1 MRTFASIAAV
11 ASIAMGLSPLSAF
24 AATAT
29 TDVSEDDILK
39 VMEEQSV
46 MTDERS
52 SMYYPGPYGGG
63 GISVDATVTEEVTP
77 DFVAVSGYCE
87 VSNMDS
93 RDEVRTELSKI
104 FTDIKADVGSD
115 GRVRRSG
122 TPSVYPFYD
131 TRDGMPTDKM
141 SGSINIFIRVV
152 NVNAA
157 QRISDILDEHSCSP
171 SWDVRLVDTEDHETA
186 LLDQL
191 ISKVNKRKAVY
202 EKLLSKKLTDV
213 SGVSLSTWVD
223 GWSSYDPE
231 TNKADAT
238 TTLSIMFDIG
248 SGARVTPLK
257 GTTRATPKG

>member
-29 TDVSEDDILK
+29 TDVSEDDVLNI
-39 VMEEQSV
+39 MEEQSV
-46 MTDERS
+46 MIDERS

-63 GISVDATVTEEVTP
+63 ISVDATVVEEVTP
-77 DFVAVSGYCE
+77 DFVAANGYCE

-93 RDEVRTELSKI
+93 RDAVRTELAKI
-104 FTDIKADVGSD
+104 FADIKADVGSD

-122 TPSVYPFYD
+122 TPSVYPYYD

-141 SGSINIFIRVV
+141 SGSINVFIRVLSV
-152 NVNAA
+152 DAA

-171 SWDVRLVDTEDHETA
+171 SWDVRLVDTEDHETD

-202 EKLLSKKLTDV
+202 EKLLGKKLTDV

-248 SGARVTPLK
+248 SGARVVPMMESS
-257 GTTRATPKG
+257 RATPKG

>member
-1 MRTFASIAAV
+1 MRRFASIAAV

-29 TDVSEDDILK
+29 TDVSEDEVLK

-46 MTDERS
+46 MIDERS

-63 GISVDATVTEEVTP
+63 ISVDATVTKEVTP
-77 DFVAVSGYCE
+77 DFVAVNGYCE

-93 RDEVRTELSKI
+93 RDEVRTELTKTFNDVKS
-104 FTDIKADVGSD
+104 AVGSD

-122 TPSVYPFYD
+122 TPSVYPYYD

-141 SGSINIFIRVV
+141 SGSVNIFIRVV
-152 NVNAA
+152 NLDAA
-157 QRISDILDEHSCSP
+157 QRISDILDEHACSP
-171 SWDVRLVDTEDHETA
+171 SWDVRLVDTEDHEMD

-191 ISKVNKRKAVY
+191 LSKVNKRKAVY
-202 EKLLSKKLTDV
+202 EKLLGKKLTDV

-248 SGARVTPLK
+248 SGARVVPMK
-257 GTTRATPKG
+257 ESSRATPKG

>member
-24 AATAT
+24 AATA
-29 TDVSEDDILK
+29 DVSEDEILK
-39 VMEEQSV
+39 VMDEQSV
-46 MTDERS
+46 MMDERS

-63 GISVDATVTEEVTP
+63 ISVDATVTKEVTP
-77 DFVAVSGYCE
+77 DFVAVNGYCE

-141 SGSINIFIRVV
+141 SGSLNVFIRVV
-152 NVNAA
+152 NVDAA

-171 SWDVRLVDTEDHETA
+171 SWDVRLVDTEDHEMA

-191 ISKVNKRKAVY
+191 LSKVNKRKAVY

-248 SGARVTPLK
+248 SGARVTPMK
-257 GTTRATPKG
+257 ETRATPKG